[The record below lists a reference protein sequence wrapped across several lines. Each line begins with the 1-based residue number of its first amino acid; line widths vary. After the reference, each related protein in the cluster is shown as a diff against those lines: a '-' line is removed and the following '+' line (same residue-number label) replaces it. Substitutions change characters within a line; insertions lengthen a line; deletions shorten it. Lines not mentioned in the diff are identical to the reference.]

1 MAGHR
6 VARWGRGE
14 RVVPG
19 LVRKYVEFWDGVVL
33 QDHPLRET
41 LVSYLRDGVSVHEF
55 LIASHRGPSVD
66 LPYKADRF
74 PGAVFSNRVPPMHA
88 DFVDAEM
95 HSLIAR
101 GCVAA
106 VCGGTWSAANT
117 RDHPLRET
125 LVSYLRDGVSVR
137 EFLIASHRGPSVD
150 LPYKADRF
158 PGAVFSN
165 CVPPTHADFVDAEMH
180 SLIARGCFAAVWGG
194 IWSAPIHPL
203 F

>member
-1 MAGHR
+1 M
-6 VARWGRGE
+6 
-14 RVVPG
+14 PC
-19 LVRKYVEFWDGVVL
+19 LVRKHLGVWDGVAL
-33 QDHPLRET
+33 QGYPFRET
-41 LVSYLRDGVSVHEF
+41 PVSYLGDGVSVNDF
-55 LIASHRGPSVD
+55 LIASHRGTSVD
-66 LPYKADRF
+66 RSRKADRF
-74 PGAVFSNRVPPMHA
+74 PGAVFSDRIPLTHA
-88 DFVDAEM
+88 HLVDAEM

-165 CVPPTHADFVDAEMH
+165 CVPPPHADFVDAEMH